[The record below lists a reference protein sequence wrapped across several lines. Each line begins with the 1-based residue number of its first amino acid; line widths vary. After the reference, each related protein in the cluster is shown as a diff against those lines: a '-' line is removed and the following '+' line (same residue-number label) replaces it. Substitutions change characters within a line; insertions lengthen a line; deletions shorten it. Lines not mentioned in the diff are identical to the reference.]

1 MIWLE
6 RKERDTGGLVS
17 VVTISNIM
25 TPPERKR
32 IEYSTLLVDDFD
44 CDCDAMSK
52 KWGTKA
58 DLDHS
63 LSMRL

>member
-17 VVTISNIM
+17 IVTISNIM
-25 TPPERKR
+25 TPPKWKR

-44 CDCDAMSK
+44 CHVMSE
-52 KWGTKA
+52 KWGTNA

-63 LSMRL
+63 ISCN